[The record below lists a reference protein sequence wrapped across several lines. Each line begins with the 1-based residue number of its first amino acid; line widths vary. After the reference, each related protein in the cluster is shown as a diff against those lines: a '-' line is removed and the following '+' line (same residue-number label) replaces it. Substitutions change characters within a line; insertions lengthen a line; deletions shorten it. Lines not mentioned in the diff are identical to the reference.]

1 MKILTKM
8 YDYYRSYAKT
18 QRNIRDVEDKTTVF
32 SSLFLRLQLF
42 RSLSREFWKHIFWH
56 FSLLK

>member
-18 QRNIRDVEDKTTVF
+18 QRNVRDVEDKTMVF
-32 SSLFLRLQLF
+32 SSLFLRLQRFLEVHH
-42 RSLSREFWKHIFWH
+42 EF
-56 FSLLK
+56 